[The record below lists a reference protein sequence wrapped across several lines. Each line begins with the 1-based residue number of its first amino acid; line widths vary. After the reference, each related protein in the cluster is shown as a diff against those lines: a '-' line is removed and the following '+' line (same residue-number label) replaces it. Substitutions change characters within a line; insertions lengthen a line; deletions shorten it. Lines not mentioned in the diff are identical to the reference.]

1 MLKFITKNWFMLGLV
16 VITLLT
22 VTNPTGQLV
31 PPGLW
36 LKAHYGPDILI
47 VLVFFFSGLALN
59 PGQIRKGF
67 ADYKGT
73 LLALLLTFIAAPLV
87 ALAISLLPVETG
99 IILGLLLVSAM
110 PSTLSSG
117 VVMTGAA
124 RGNLAHALLIT
135 IIGNSLAVIT
145 IPVTLG
151 LLFSFTGDGR
161 VIEID
166 QIPMMIKIATLVLL
180 PLLTGLIV
188 RSIAGSRIQPFLPYT
203 GACNQ
208 SSILV
213 MVWMAL
219 CGGRSAI
226 LDGLDSIHIVI
237 AIAFFFHLIMVAI
250 GLISTKFFEIGK
262 GRRESVIVMG
272 GQKTLP
278 LSVILQVSLFPEF
291 GIALVVCVLHHIIHL
306 IMDAFLIRHLKE
318 ME

>member
-1 MLKFITKNWFMLGLV
+1 MVGLV
-16 VITLLT
+16 LITLLT
-22 VTNPTGQLV
+22 VANPIGLLI

-59 PGQIRKGF
+59 TGQVRKGF

-73 LLALLLTFIAAPLV
+73 ILALILTFAVAPLV
-87 ALAISLLPVETG
+87 ALAISILPIETG
-99 IILGLLLVSAM
+99 VILGLLLVSAM

-124 RGNLAHALLIT
+124 GGNLAHALLIT
-135 IIGNSLAVIT
+135 IIGNSLAVVT

-151 LLFSFTGDGR
+151 LLFSLTGESR
-161 VIEID
+161 IIEIN
-166 QIPMMIKIATLVLL
+166 QIPMMITIATRVLL

-188 RSIAGSRIQPFLPYT
+188 RNITGSKVQAFLPYT

-208 SSILV
+208 TSILV

-219 CGGRSAI
+219 CGGRPAI
-226 LDGLDSIHIVI
+226 LEGLDSIHVVV
-237 AIAFFFHLIMVAI
+237 AIAFFYHLILIVA
-250 GLISTKFFEIGK
+250 GLVTTRFFAIGK
-262 GRRESVIVMG
+262 GRRESVVLMG

-278 LSVILQVSLFPEF
+278 LSVILQVSLFPDY

-306 IMDAFLIRHLKE
+306 IMDAFLIRYLKE